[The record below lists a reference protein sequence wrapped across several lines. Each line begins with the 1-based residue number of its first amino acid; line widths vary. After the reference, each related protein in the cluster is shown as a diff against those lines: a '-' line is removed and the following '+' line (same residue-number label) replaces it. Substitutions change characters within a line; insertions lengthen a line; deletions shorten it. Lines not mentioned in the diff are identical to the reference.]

1 MGIKHTSQTSAE
13 LSYESKTQIAATMN
27 IRLLRDQ
34 IIVEPLPV
42 DHSRVLAIIEYTK
55 PLRGI
60 VKAVGPGHF
69 PWKYDSP
76 DKHRR
81 TKMWRS
87 KTFQP
92 TEVKIG
98 DIVELG
104 GYGED
109 DRGGL
114 HRGYAFQQFY
124 WGDKMHIIC
133 READVGCIIEQE
145 APCTIE

>member
-1 MGIKHTSQTSAE
+1 MSIKHTSSTSAE
-13 LSYESKTQIAATMN
+13 LSYESKTQIEEKMN
-27 IRLLRDQ
+27 IRLLRDN
-34 IIVEPLPV
+34 IIVEPLSV
-42 DHSRVLAIIEYTK
+42 DHCVSFEVIEYTK

-60 VKAVGPGHF
+60 VKAVGPGVF

-87 KTFQP
+87 KKFQP

-114 HRGYAFQQFY
+114 HRGYNFQQFY
-124 WGDKMHIIC
+124 WGDKMHIVC
-133 READVGCIIEQE
+133 READVGCIVEE
-145 APCTIE
+145 EPSTIE